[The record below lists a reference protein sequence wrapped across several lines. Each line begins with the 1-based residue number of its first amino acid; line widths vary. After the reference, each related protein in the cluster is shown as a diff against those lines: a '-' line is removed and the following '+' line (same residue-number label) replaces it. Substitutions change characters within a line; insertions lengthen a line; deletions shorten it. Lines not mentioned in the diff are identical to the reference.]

1 MFDKTKIGYSFPPFT
16 FDIERAKIRE
26 LALAIGDENP
36 VYQSRQ
42 AAQAT
47 SYDDVP
53 LPPTAFTM
61 FLFWGN
67 PHFFQQLT
75 ELGINVT
82 RLLHLEEQYEYLAPI
97 HPGDTLTG
105 VITVL
110 DGKTRRGQDGSS
122 TDIVTL
128 EIRYTTQQ
136 GRPVLIARSTFV
148 IRE

>member
-1 MFDKTKIGYSFPPFT
+1 MFDKTKIGYSFPPFAV
-16 FDIERAKIRE
+16 DIERAKIRE

-47 SYDDVP
+47 GYDDIP

-67 PHFFQQLT
+67 PRFFQQLT
-75 ELGINVT
+75 ELGINIT

-97 HPGDTLTG
+97 LPGDTLTG

-128 EIRYTTQQ
+128 EIRFATQQ
-136 GRPVLIARSTFV
+136 GHPVLTARSTFV